1 LAIVLI
7 LDGAKLFLD
16 RLSEWEALNGSQS
29 SPSATQI
36 RVLRHL
42 ANSTLEKVPDR
53 GQDALYRTL
62 FNYRLLDIMTWIH
75 PDPATMQSSAR
86 KLRTKVPILTN
97 VVSRVKTLT
106 PHPPTVGTGSKSCIG
121 QLAKTPQ

>member
-1 LAIVLI
+1 MVQ
-7 LDGAKLFLD
+7 KLFLD
-16 RLSEWEALNGSQS
+16 RLSEWETLNGSQS
-29 SPSATQI
+29 SSSATQI
-36 RVLRHL
+36 HILRYL

-62 FNYRLLDIMTWIH
+62 FNYRLLDIATWIH
-75 PDPATMQSSAR
+75 PDPTTVQSSAR

-97 VVSRVKTLT
+97 VMSHVKMLT
-106 PHPPTVGTGSKSCIG
+106 PHLLTVGIGSKSHIG